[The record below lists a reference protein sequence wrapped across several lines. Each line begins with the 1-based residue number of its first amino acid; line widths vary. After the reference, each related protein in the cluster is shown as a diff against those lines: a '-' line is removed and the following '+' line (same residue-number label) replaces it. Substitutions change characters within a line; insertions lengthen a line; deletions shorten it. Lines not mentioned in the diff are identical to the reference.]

1 MKNVLDFQK
10 MKQQQKPIAMVTCY
24 DYSFAKIIE
33 NTTIDCVLVG
43 DSSAMVMHGHENTTA
58 ATVAMIATHT
68 QAVARGLRNK
78 FLIADLPFLSY
89 RQSRSETC
97 IVAAKMLRAGAQA
110 IKLEGATGNLAI
122 IRHLVQSGVPVMG
135 HLGLTPQFIHI
146 LGGHKV
152 QGRDEKAAELILQQ
166 AQALERAG
174 TFAIVLE
181 CVPQALAKRITESLT
196 IPTIGI
202 GAGPDTD
209 GQVLVLQDLLGMQ
222 QDLKPKFLK
231 TYLDGFSL
239 VETALNSYVQEVK
252 NHQYPELETH
262 SY

>member
-1 MKNVLDFQK
+1 VKTVLDFQK
-10 MKQQQKPIAMVTCY
+10 MKQLRQPITMVTCY
-24 DYSFAKIIE
+24 DFCFAKIIE
-33 NTTIDCVLVG
+33 TTDVDCVLVG
-43 DSSAMVMHGHENTTA
+43 DSSAMVMHGHDNTTA
-58 ATVAMIATHT
+58 ATVPMIVAHT

-97 IVAAKMLRAGAQA
+97 NVVAEMIRAGAQA
-110 IKLEGATGNLAI
+110 IKLEGVTGNLAT
-122 IRHLVQSGVPVMG
+122 IRHLVQSGIPVMG
-135 HLGLTPQFIHI
+135 HIGLTAQFIHL

-152 QGRDEKAAELILQQ
+152 QGKDEKAAENLLQQ

-174 TFAIVLE
+174 VFALLLE
-181 CVPQALAKRITESLT
+181 CIPQTLAKRITESLT

-202 GAGPDTD
+202 GAGPHTD
-209 GQVLVLQDLLGMQ
+209 GQVLVLHDLLGLQ
-222 QDLKPKFLK
+222 KDIKPKFLK

-239 VETALNSYVQEVK
+239 AQTALNNYVQEVK
-252 NHQYPELETH
+252 NRQYPEIETH